1 MSRIPG
7 GCIAAIQRGVLN
19 MSAPIRVLLLIVPA
33 FLGCMAWAGAAENP
47 GGAKQGV
54 QAAPSEECLVTKNGV
69 GRIELGMTLA
79 EARARYPEGKFAR
92 TSDGEGLALVALSE
106 GGEELMRLFANEN
119 DPVGAIDPARKIVF
133 IETFSSRCRT
143 REGIYPGLPVSGAE
157 KIVGKTSLITVS
169 EIESREFI
177 QFARHPDGLTFR
189 LDYSGIFPKG
199 LSETTKEKRGRS

>member
-1 MSRIPG
+1 
-7 GCIAAIQRGVLN
+7 
-19 MSAPIRVLLLIVPA
+19 MSAPVRVLLAIAPA
-33 FLGCMAWAGAAENP
+33 FLGCMAWAGAAENHN
-47 GGAKQGV
+47 GAKQGI
-54 QAAPSEECLVTKNGV
+54 QAVPSEECLVTKNGV

-79 EARARYPEGKFAR
+79 EARARYPEGEFAR
-92 TSDGEGLALVALSE
+92 ASDGEGLVLVALSE
-106 GGEELMRLFANEN
+106 GGEELMRLFANEE
-119 DPVGAIDPARKIVF
+119 DPDAAIDPTGKIVF

-157 KIVGKTSLITVS
+157 EKVGKTTRITVS

-199 LSETTKEKRGRS
+199 LSETTEYEKNAKIFSISISLPPDNH